1 MTVSQSVL
9 VYSKYRHD
17 LPKFE
22 QALAKALP
30 DIEINYADTPQD
42 AEQYFPRTTIL
53 YGWGFPATWLQQMP
67 HLQWVQ
73 KMGAGVD
80 DLVGAWPADRN
91 IVLTRTDGR
100 LIAPR
105 MAEYVL
111 AMILDHNL
119 RLDHARDLRASR
131 SWEYFEPGRLAQL
144 TVGVA
149 GLGEIGS
156 EIVRMLKPFRCRIAG
171 WRRSMADTDLVDQ
184 AYAGHDQLS
193 AFVAACDV
201 VVLVLPLTGGTRR
214 IFNRD
219 VFQACRPHAHLINVG
234 RGGVIDEDDLVSALD
249 RGNLARASLDVFA
262 QEPLPPAHPF
272 WTHPRVVMT
281 PHVCGPLVPE
291 DVTQHFVT
299 NVKAFLAKTP
309 LNHLVDVARQY

>member
-1 MTVSQSVL
+1 VTVSHSVL

-22 QALAKALP
+22 QALSKALP
-30 DIEINYADTPQD
+30 DIEINYADTPEH

-53 YGWGFPATWLQQMP
+53 YGWGFPADWLRQMP
-67 HLQWVQ
+67 QLQWVQ

-80 DLVGAWPADRN
+80 DLVGAWPTDRS

-119 RLDHARDLRASR
+119 RLDHARSLQASR
-131 SWEYFEPGRLAQL
+131 AWSNFEPGRLAQL

-156 EIVRMLKPFRCRIAG
+156 EIVHMLRPFRCRIVG
-171 WRRSMADTDLVDQ
+171 WRKSAVDADLVDQ
-184 AYAGHDQLS
+184 IYVGGDQLS
-193 AFVAACDV
+193 AFMAACDV

-214 IFNRD
+214 IFNRH
-219 VFQACRPHAHLINVG
+219 VFQACRSHAHLINVG
-234 RGGVIDEDDLVSALD
+234 RGGVIDEDDLLSALD
-249 RGNLARASLDVFA
+249 GGKLARASLDVFT
-262 QEPLPPAHPF
+262 QEPLPAAHRF

-281 PHVCGPLVPE
+281 PHICGPLIPE

-299 NVKAFLAKTP
+299 NVKAYLAKTP

>member
-1 MTVSQSVL
+1 VTASQSIL

-22 QALAKALP
+22 KALSSALP
-30 DIEINYADTPQD
+30 DLEINYADTPER
-42 AEQYFPRTTIL
+42 AERHFPNTTIL
-53 YGWGFPATWLQQMP
+53 YGWGFPAAWLRQMP
-67 HLQWVQ
+67 QLQWVQ

-80 DLVGAWPADRN
+80 DIVGAWPADRN

-111 AMILDHNL
+111 AMMLDHNL
-119 RLDHARDLRASR
+119 RLDHARGLQASR
-131 SWEYFEPGRLAQL
+131 SWSYFEPARLAQL
-144 TVGVA
+144 TVGIA

-156 EIVRMLKPFRCRIAG
+156 EVVNVLRPLQCRVVG
-171 WRRSMADTDLVDQ
+171 WRRSAAGAGLVDQ
-184 AYAGHDQLS
+184 VYVGDGQLG

-201 VVLVLPLTGGTRR
+201 VVLVLPLTAGTRG

-219 VFQACRPHAHLINVG
+219 VFQSCRPHAHLINVG
-234 RGGVIDEDDLVSALD
+234 RGGVIDEDDLLSALD
-249 RGNLARASLDVFA
+249 GGKLARASLDVFA
-262 QEPLPPAHPF
+262 QEPLPATHPF
-272 WTHPRVVMT
+272 WAHPRVVMT
-281 PHVCGPLVPE
+281 PHICGPLIPE

-299 NVKAFLAKTP
+299 NVKAYLAREP
-309 LNHLVDVARQY
+309 LNNLVDVARQY

>member
-1 MTVSQSVL
+1 VTVSQSVL

-17 LPKFE
+17 LPKFK
-22 QALAKALP
+22 QALSKALP
-30 DIEINYADTPQD
+30 DIEINYADTPAD
-42 AEQYFPRTTIL
+42 AEQYFSRTTIL
-53 YGWGFPATWLQQMP
+53 YGWGFPADWLRQMP
-67 HLQWVQ
+67 QLQWVQ

-80 DLVGAWPADRN
+80 DLVGAWPTDRN

-119 RLDHARDLRASR
+119 RLDHARSLRASR
-131 SWEYFEPGRLAQL
+131 TWTYFEPGRLAQL
-144 TVGVA
+144 TIGVA

-156 EIVRMLKPFRCRIAG
+156 EIVRTLRSLQCRIVG
-171 WRRSMADTDLVDQ
+171 WRRSVADTDIVDQ
-184 AYAGHDQLS
+184 AYAGNDQLS

-201 VVLVLPLTGGTRR
+201 VVLVLPLTSGTRR

-219 VFQACRPHAHLINVG
+219 VFRSCRPHAHLINVG
-234 RGGVIDEDDLVSALD
+234 RGGVIDDDDLVAALD
-249 RGNLARASLDVFA
+249 GGKLARASLDVFA
-262 QEPLPPAHPF
+262 QEPLPAAHPF
-272 WTHPRVVMT
+272 WAHPRVVMT
-281 PHVCGPLVPE
+281 PHICGPLIPE
-291 DVTQHFVT
+291 DVTHHFVN
-299 NVKAFLAKTP
+299 NVKAYLAKAP